1 MFSKGA
7 IIIQNDLSR
16 PFSALPQFA
25 NNTRNLIPMTL
36 HESITNSNLFQQN
49 YVGQQGKIMQAEAA
63 STVTKAT
70 STVTT
75 AISTVTTQ
83 KTSKIL
89 DNITHLSLS
98 LSLSNLLVNVK
109 EHKILLTCLSD
120 IVCHCNGRFFF
131 FYNKRKSKYDLCLQT
146 VQ

>member
-36 HESITNSNLFQQN
+36 HENITNFNLFQQN
-49 YVGQQGKIMQAEAA
+49 YVSQQGK
-63 STVTKAT
+63 
-70 STVTT
+70 
-75 AISTVTTQ
+75 
-83 KTSKIL
+83 
-89 DNITHLSLS
+89 DNVGGSYKYSSESYKYSNNTENIENFRQYHSSLS
-98 LSLSNLLVNVK
+98 LIYWLMLRNIKFCSLVLV
-109 EHKILLTCLSD
+109 TLSA
-120 IVCHCNGRFFF
+120 IAMVAF
-131 FYNKRKSKYDLCLQT
+131 FYNKRKSKYDLCLET